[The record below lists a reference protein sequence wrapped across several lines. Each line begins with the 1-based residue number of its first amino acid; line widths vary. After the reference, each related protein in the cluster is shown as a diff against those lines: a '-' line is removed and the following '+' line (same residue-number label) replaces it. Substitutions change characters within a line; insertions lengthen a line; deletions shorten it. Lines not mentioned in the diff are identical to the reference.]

1 MKRAEFIELWCD
13 TVDQG
18 RVKNYPD
25 MRPSER
31 AFSRIDDDKK
41 AAQMWRKYR
50 ASWARMTR
58 EQVLAAFNGEKVE
71 VPSGN

>member
-18 RVKNYPD
+18 RLKNYPD

-31 AFSRIDDDKK
+31 AFSRIDDQKK
-41 AAQMWRKYR
+41 AHQMWRKYR
-50 ASWARMTR
+50 PSWAKMTKA
-58 EQVLAAFNGEKVE
+58 EVLAAIGAKEE
-71 VPSGN
+71 VARAN